1 MKKHTGFTLIELLI
15 TLAVVGI
22 LLMVGVPTLKT
33 FMQGNQLIASTNELW
48 SALHFARSE
57 AIKLNTRVSICESS
71 DGASCDTT
79 GSWKNGWIVFVDGNG
94 ANPGDLVGSGAAC
107 ADDTNT
113 DCLLR
118 IHGAISDNL
127 FSVAAVD
134 AGGVS
139 VSSFTFTSRGLPK
152 ADNGAAQSGIFSLCR
167 FDSSDNVIGSRAV
180 IVSLSGRARVS
191 DNPVV
196 ISCPLTP

>member
-1 MKKHTGFTLIELLI
+1 MKKYTGFTLIELMI

-22 LLMVGVPTLKT
+22 LLMVGVPSLKT
-33 FMQGNQLIASTNELW
+33 FMQGNQLIASTNELI
-48 SALHFARSE
+48 SALHVARSE

-94 ANPGDLVGSGAAC
+94 APPGDLVGTGVAC

-118 IHGAISDNL
+118 IHDAISDNL
-127 FSVAAVD
+127 LSVEAVD

-152 ADNGAAQSGIFSLCR
+152 AANGAAQSGVFSLCS
-167 FDSSDNVIGSRAV
+167 FDSSNNVINFRRV
-180 IVSLSGRARVS
+180 ILSLSGRVRVS
-191 DNPVV
+191 DNQAV
-196 ISCPLTP
+196 ISCPVSP